1 MVEEKNIIQKIKK
14 KRGRK
19 PKNKTIGE
27 ENTPVIQV
35 AKKKRGRKPKNKTVE
50 LENTVISIS
59 ETIVPKK
66 KRGRKPKIKNKD
78 ETVDEVVNQVE
89 TSNIVIPKKKRGRK
103 PKVKTNTIITGSEV
117 LVPKK
122 KRGRKPRGGKIVELK
137 KKTNNENEKVQVNC
151 ILHLKCSTKDI
162 DQISNSIKLDKKY
175 NMIEPFILNKCKNN
189 AIQYD
194 EIKNDYKENDKNMND
209 CIDESNVDLKKIY
222 SKLRKLRY
230 NLHKNDMMDKK
241 SDCFWCTY
249 GFSNPPIY
257 IPKRNRNKMVEV
269 YGCFCSPECAVSYL
283 KNEPI
288 DTATRWERY
297 SLLNNIYCKIYNY
310 EKNIKPA
317 PNPYYTLDKYYGNLT
332 IQEYRKLL
340 MNDRLLLVVDKPLT
354 KLMPELYEESHEN
367 PQIYNDILNTS
378 SNNNKH
384 KYRLQRKNKKET
396 KKNIM
401 QTKFNI
407 NNI

>member
-1 MVEEKNIIQKIKK
+1 MVADKNIIQKIKK

-19 PKNKTIGE
+19 PKNKTTTPLI
-27 ENTPVIQV
+27 ENAETSDKVTVP
-35 AKKKRGRKPKNKTVE
+35 KKRGRKPKNKVVDVT
-50 LENTVISIS
+50 NTILPGN
-59 ETIVPKK
+59 EPIVPKK
-66 KRGRKPKIKNKD
+66 KRGRKPKNATVNAVISGSLSSDNK
-78 ETVDEVVNQVE
+78 
-89 TSNIVIPKKKRGRK
+89 
-103 PKVKTNTIITGSEV
+103 
-117 LVPKK
+117 VPKK

-137 KKTNNENEKVQVNC
+137 KKTINENEKIQVNC

-162 DQISNSIKLDKKY
+162 DELSNSIKLDDKF
-175 NMIEPFILNKCKNN
+175 NIVEPFILNKCKDKT
-189 AIQYD
+189 IQYD
-194 EIKNDYKENDKNMND
+194 EIKNDYKEISEMGNGYSEEDNGDGVN
-209 CIDESNVDLKKIY
+209 LKKIW

-257 IPKRNRNKMVEV
+257 IPKRNRNKTVEV

-310 EKNIKPA
+310 NKNIKPA
-317 PNPYYTLDKYYGNLT
+317 PNPYYTLEKYYGNLS

-378 SNNNKH
+378 SSNKS
-384 KYRLQRKNKKET
+384 KYRLQRKTKKET

-401 QTKFNI
+401 QNKFNI
-407 NNI
+407 NKI

>member
-1 MVEEKNIIQKIKK
+1 MDIYMVVKKDVIEKVKK

-19 PKNKTIGE
+19 PKNK
-27 ENTPVIQV
+27 VL
-35 AKKKRGRKPKNKTVE
+35 KTQ
-50 LENTVISIS
+50 
-59 ETIVPKK
+59 
-66 KRGRKPKIKNKD
+66 
-78 ETVDEVVNQVE
+78 EV
-89 TSNIVIPKKKRGRK
+89 
-103 PKVKTNTIITGSEV
+103 KV
-117 LVPKK
+117 KK

-137 KKTNNENEKVQVNC
+137 KKSIENEKIQMNC
-151 ILHLKCSTKDI
+151 ILHLKCSAKDI
-162 DQISNSIKLDKKY
+162 DEISNNIKMNNKFE
-175 NMIEPFILNKCKNN
+175 IVEPFILNKCKNKN
-189 AIQYD
+189 IQFD
-194 EIKNDYKENDKNMND
+194 EIKNNYVEKIDNYKEDPNNDDKEN
-209 CIDESNVDLKKIY
+209 IDLKVIW

-257 IPKRNRNKMVEV
+257 IPRRTRNKSIEV

-297 SLLNNIYCKIYNY
+297 ALLNNIYGKIYNY

-317 PNPYYTLDKYYGNLT
+317 PNPYYTLDKYYGNLS

-340 MNDRLLLVVDKPLT
+340 LNDRLLLVVDKPLT

-367 PQIYNDILNTS
+367 PKIWNDINS
-378 SNNNKH
+378 SNMLKNKNE
-384 KYRLQRKNKKET
+384 YRLQRKKKQET
-396 KKNIM
+396 KKNIVSSN
-401 QTKFNI
+401 FNVQK
-407 NNI
+407 